1 MSTIRCKHC
10 DQFLFSGFENEFG
23 EQFCSIECYTL
34 YCFDNHREINL
45 DKLISIVELN
55 ESR

>member
-1 MSTIRCKHC
+1 MSTLRCKHC